1 MEKDHEI
8 VDARV
13 TESSVAMLADDAIIN
28 IAEQVEKRVS
38 AIQKIKLY
46 ALKLT
51 NVYDW
56 IDQGGRPYLY
66 GSGAE
71 KVARMFGISWRI
83 NEPEKENLGEG
94 YYMFTYKGFFSLG
107 GAEVEAIGT
116 RSSKDPFFKKYKWVG
131 KERVEL
137 PASEIDPG
145 DVKKSALTNCVSN
158 GVGKL
163 LGIRNL
169 TYEELESATG
179 ITKDMITKFTYKDKS
194 GSPSI
199 KSEGSSEVSGVV
211 EKVEFKKGT
220 NKSGKAYTMYMI
232 HIAGESYKTFSESF
246 AKNAQ
251 KAREQGKTVNVSF
264 TKSQY
269 GNDLESL
276 TVIEKEAEGEATER
290 LPGEEG

>member
-8 VDARV
+8 VDAQV
-13 TESSVAMLADDAIIN
+13 ENSVALLADDSLVS
-28 IAEQVEKRVS
+28 IAEQVEKRVN

-51 NVYDW
+51 NVHDW

-66 GSGAE
+66 GSGTE
-71 KVARMFGISWRI
+71 KIARMFGISWRI
-83 NEPEKENLGEG
+83 SEPEKENLGEG
-94 YYMFTYKGFFSLG
+94 HYMFTYKGFFSLA

-116 RSSKDPFFKKYKWVG
+116 RSSKDPFFKKYQWVG
-131 KERVEL
+131 GERVEL

-145 DVKKSALTNCVSN
+145 DVKKAALTNCIAN
-158 GVGKL
+158 GVGRL

-169 TYEELESATG
+169 TYEELEQATG
-179 ITKDMITKFTYKDKS
+179 ITKDRITRFAYKSS
-194 GSPSI
+194 GGSAPI
-199 KSEGSSEVSGVV
+199 QAEGSSEVTGIV

-220 NKSGKAYTMYMI
+220 NKAGKAYTMYMVTVD
-232 HIAGESYKTFSESF
+232 GEVYKTFSESF